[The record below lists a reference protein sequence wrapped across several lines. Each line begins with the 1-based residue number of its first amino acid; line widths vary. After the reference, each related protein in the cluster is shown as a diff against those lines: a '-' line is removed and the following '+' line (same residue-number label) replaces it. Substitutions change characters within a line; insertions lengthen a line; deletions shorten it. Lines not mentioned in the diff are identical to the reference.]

1 MTLGEQGSQR
11 PWDESGMME
20 GLRLGNFRVK
30 IPGQGSRHAHQEG
43 SSADTW
49 FGLLGSKSDQM
60 WQSAWD
66 SRTPGDLLWPGTKVG
81 GLEPLALLTTSFWE
95 QRNLFPSMG
104 LGVRH
109 QCWPEPCLTAGPAMP
124 PLPSPWGLFLGQA
137 GAIFGIGLGLW
148 GWFQMFQCE
157 QEKMGTDG
165 WRVPISGSCWEQV
178 IFRAL
183 LTLWGLWSHP
193 KRDSPL

>member
-1 MTLGEQGSQR
+1 M
-11 PWDESGMME
+11 D
-20 GLRLGNFRVK
+20 GLRLGNFWVR
-30 IPGQGSRHAHQEG
+30 IPGRGSRHAHQEEN
-43 SSADTW
+43 SADRW
-49 FGLLGSKSDQM
+49 FGLLRSKSDQM

-66 SRTPGDLLWPGTKVG
+66 SRTPRDLLWPGTKGG

-95 QRNLFPSMG
+95 QRDLLASMG

-148 GWFQMFQCE
+148 GWAARMTRRPGGHGILHLRFLSC
-157 QEKMGTDG
+157 
-165 WRVPISGSCWEQV
+165 VSSGKEGHPLGNVRTSPREH
-178 IFRAL
+178 RGAL
-183 LTLWGLWSHP
+183 LWPRLGVEGHP
-193 KRDSPL
+193 SPLHPRQAA